1 MKYTESLKLVFNNIQ
16 TILIV
21 ILIVI
26 ILLMR
31 ACSGGG
37 KNTADCSKCK
47 IKTKVKIKYD
57 TIRQTSIE
65 YVPKWKNR
73 IHQKIDTFTRIDT
86 AYILQGFY
94 TKYYYPDTILVDTF
108 GYISLN
114 DTIFENKI
122 YSRTVKQ
129 NLLIPTTTITN
140 EILVNKREVYIGV
153 GIAGEA
159 QPINLNYVGAEL
171 LYRTKN
177 KKAYS
182 IGIGINQQLSPV
194 VSGKIYWKIGKK

>member
-1 MKYTESLKLVFNNIQ
+1 MKYIENLKLTFNNIQ

-31 ACSGGG
+31 ECSGGKG
-37 KNTADCSKCK
+37 TADCSNCK
-47 IKTKVKIKYD
+47 VKTKIEIKYD
-57 TIRQTSIE
+57 TIRETSIE
-65 YVPKWKNR
+65 YVPKWKNK
-73 IHQKIDTFTRIDT
+73 IQQKIDTLTRIDT
-86 AYILQGFY
+86 AYVVQDFY
-94 TKYYYPDTILVDTF
+94 SKYYYADTTFVDTF
-108 GYISLN
+108 GYIVIG

-122 YSRTVKQ
+122 YSRTIKQ

-140 EILVNKREVYIGV
+140 EILVKKRELYIGV

-159 QPINLNYVGAEL
+159 KPLNLNYVGTEL

-177 KKAYS
+177 NKAYS

-194 VSGKIYWKIGKK
+194 ISGKMYWKIGKK